1 MGVDSSSLLDQQVAP
16 SVTNLLTRSAMY
28 QILSS
33 CFLYPE
39 EKNLSI
45 LKSPDFQEH
54 VKDLMPCYEGIDD
67 GVELKRSLKEVQAL
81 FRGTNIEVL
90 QGVYQCIVGHTM
102 SKECPLYETQYGAA
116 HVYQQV
122 HELGDIQ
129 GFYKAFGLDISDI
142 EKERC
147 DHISVEME
155 FMHYLLYKQAYALE
169 NHGDEKS
176 QICVDAQKKFLKEHI
191 GKWAPLFAV
200 LFGRKA
206 GEGFY
211 FALSALT
218 KEFLRLE
225 VKLMDVKTEIYKESD
240 LNQEAVAGASDECLS
255 CASSEDF
262 NEE

>member
-1 MGVDSSSLLDQQVAP
+1 MGVDSTGVSEQQVAY
-16 SVTNLLTRSAMY
+16 TAGNLLTRSAMY
-28 QILSS
+28 QILSAS
-33 CFLYPE
+33 FLYPE

-45 LKSPDFQEH
+45 LKSSNFLEH
-54 VKDLMPCYEGIDD
+54 VKDLTLCYADIDN
-67 GVELKRSLKEVQAL
+67 GVALQSCLNEVRELY
-81 FRGTNIEVL
+81 GNTNIGDL
-90 QGVYQCIVGHTM
+90 QKIYMRIVGHTM
-102 SKECPLYETQYGAA
+102 SKECPLYETQFGAA

-129 GFYKAFGLDISDI
+129 GFYKAFGLDLSEI

-147 DHISVEME
+147 DHISVELE
-155 FMHYLLYKQAYALE
+155 FMQFLLYKQAYALE
-169 NHGDEKS
+169 NHGGEKA
-176 QICVDAQKKFLKEHI
+176 QICLEAQKKFLKEHV
-191 GKWAPLFAV
+191 GKWMPLFAV

-206 GEGFY
+206 GDGFY
-211 FALSALT
+211 CALSALT

-225 VKLMDVKTEIYKESD
+225 MKLLDITTELYKESD